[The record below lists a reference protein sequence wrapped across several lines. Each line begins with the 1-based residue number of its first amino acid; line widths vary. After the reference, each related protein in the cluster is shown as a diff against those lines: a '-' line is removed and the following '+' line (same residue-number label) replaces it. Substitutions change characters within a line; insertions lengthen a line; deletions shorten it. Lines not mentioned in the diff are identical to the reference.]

1 MLIILS
7 IRPVGPAGS
16 KEGGGKKVYYE
27 EQNRKPGHHSSSHS
41 SHSPHSSHSSHSSSS
56 RDTNGSSGG
65 GSTKERVN
73 KNFIMKCEGQ
83 LEYIIALLSL
93 QRSKDY
99 PNLIRLLR
107 RPKLT
112 TVDCPLHRP
121 HFINLAILAH
131 QTYRWACQM

>member
-41 SHSPHSSHSSHSSSS
+41 SSHSSHSPHSSHSSHSSSS

-73 KNFIMKCEGQ
+73 NNFIMKCEGQ
-83 LEYIIALLSL
+83 LEYIIERGE
-93 QRSKDY
+93 RSKEVTKPD
-99 PNLIRLLR
+99 
-107 RPKLT
+107 KTFT
-112 TVDCPLHRP
+112 TPQVNNCGLPS
-121 HFINLAILAH
+121 A
-131 QTYRWACQM
+131 QTSFH